1 MDDKKGR
8 RRESRF
14 YKTQKRRM
22 DRSDQYPDLAECK
35 HGFVR
40 RRIYSV
46 ILGRVDLLARTDWFF
61 VFPVPRYSV
70 KCRSPY
76 FGGIRDCHL
85 IISND
90 KLFSR
95 RTLKVFSRVL
105 CWPYWRLVIST
116 PIIIGRYFLGQ
127 EKYKPLNILITYLSL
142 FFFSWT

>member
-46 ILGRVDLLARTDWFF
+46 ILGRVALLARGPAD
-61 VFPVPRYSV
+61 SS
-70 KCRSPY
+70 CSRSHVTAWNVVAR
-76 FGGIRDCHL
+76 I
-85 IISND
+85 
-90 KLFSR
+90 
-95 RTLKVFSRVL
+95 
-105 CWPYWRLVIST
+105 
-116 PIIIGRYFLGQ
+116 LG
-127 EKYKPLNILITYLSL
+127 ESKIVTR
-142 FFFSWT
+142 